1 MRKIR
6 ALNAI
11 VGIILI
17 LLGALS
23 VGLTKDLTFFLFM
36 LFPGIYCML
45 PHHNFCVLWM
55 EEDK

>member
-11 VGIILI
+11 FGIILL

-23 VGLTKDLTFFLFM
+23 VGLTKDLTFFLF
-36 LFPGIYCML
+36 LLLPGVYCML
-45 PHHNFCVLWM
+45 PHKNFCVLW
-55 EEDK
+55 EDEDE